1 MQLLSLFILVMTMMA
16 ARAYHFEIATDETS
30 FLQVG
35 YEQVESKVHYDQH
48 ELVMMLPPGP
58 LRKNIYFDFI
68 GRTGRFDMLDA
79 NKSTSNLETISSS
92 TGCPMYMTPQKYW
105 PTELAQ
111 KYFGNRRVFGVL
123 QDPYER
129 LVDIF
134 KSGMEGFSDRNA
146 TALAKCDVNAAV
158 KKMMNETM
166 HGNAFRDG
174 CVFLPQAEY
183 FEGPHKITKAVDHRG
198 FPGTMNRFLQS
209 HGYLNMHVRHK
220 DISPAKLFEKS
231 YCSDVWS
238 GSLDCETRQ
247 MVRKFYARDFRLIC
261 KKFNYCSKKD
271 SVCSTDVPGSC
282 PESIMAESW
291 GTGVR
296 SGC

>member
-1 MQLLSLFILVMTMMA
+1 MMA

-105 PTELAQ
+105 PTEFAQ